1 MNRENIPS
9 CLHDL
14 INLAT
19 KWGIEDDGYR
29 DELVFNSSNSD
40 LTELVNSIGDD
51 EANALNDWFCEP
63 ELQKK
68 PTDEYIKFSVF
79 FMAFEYAKS
88 ILESRTA

>member
-1 MNRENIPS
+1 M
-9 CLHDL
+9 HHL
-14 INLAT
+14 INLAK

-51 EANALNDWFCEP
+51 KANALNDWFCEP
-63 ELQKK
+63 EL
-68 PTDEYIKFSVF
+68 TDEYIKFSVF

-88 ILESRTA
+88 ILESRSLEK